1 MAGVQLVLSDPLC
14 VLVNKF
20 GKEQQKSLKTSLIDF
35 YSCDDLLAA
44 KQQLLQDI
52 NKVNVTGF
60 ALPHI
65 PHQRQGENRAA
76 RSVDD
81 MFTLMTILD
90 ENKAL
95 DILPKY
101 VASGPDTMPS
111 TRLYEGDFGVLLA
124 TIKRMS
130 DRLDTFGSALSTISR
145 DVYALQAKA
154 KATVVN
160 TRSTGGLNLD
170 NLQVWPG
177 LPAQPVADATRVDAD
192 MTSRGNSVV
201 NAVPAKASDF
211 ATTTTTTAA
220 NDVTGDFVNRPSER
234 TETQWAILAS
244 TPQSS
249 SNRYAAL
256 ASIDADENNDSDRP
270 FVSSR
275 AQKRSAAKRYRQMSD
290 IHTNRQ
296 PGQSD
301 HQPERQPLQLNRQSD
316 RQRKQ
321 VIGQSSAVSLS
332 IWAAKRTVKK
342 AVFCV
347 DNISL
352 GCNVDDL
359 RRFVSA
365 LGVEVFTCYKTKPRR
380 RPDET
385 ADDVADRNAF
395 RLCINAADRDCLLNA
410 DQWPDSVRISD
421 WFFRGKNTEQDNGT
435 TDQGNNDKR
444 RRVKS
449 PDRPGGVEASL
460 AVAGGGGVTQ
470 QHSTVDDGSG
480 QPKSTSSE
488 FSTGRVS
495 ADVEEVMDAVNTERD
510 VDQDNSFTE
519 DDSVECVDK
528 TAIYQYG

>member
-20 GKEQQKSLKTSLIDF
+20 GKEPQKLLKTCLTDF

-52 NKVNVTGF
+52 NKVNVGF
-60 ALPHI
+60 AMPHI
-65 PHQRQGENRAA
+65 PHQRQEENRAA

-81 MFTLMTILD
+81 MFTFMTILD

-95 DILPKY
+95 DMLPKY
-101 VASGPDTMPS
+101 VASGLESMPS

-124 TIKRMS
+124 TIDRMS
-130 DRLDTFGSALSTISR
+130 GRLDTFGSALSAISR

-154 KATVVN
+154 AVVN
-160 TRSTGGLNLD
+160 TKSTGVLNLD

-177 LPAQPVADATRVDAD
+177 LPVHQPVADTTRVDAD
-192 MTSRGNSVV
+192 MTSRGNGNSVV
-201 NAVPAKASDF
+201 NAVPAKASDL
-211 ATTTTTTAA
+211 ATTTTTAT
-220 NDVTGDFVNRPSER
+220 DVTGDSVNRPSDR

-256 ASIDADENNDSDRP
+256 ATIDVDANNDSDRP
-270 FVSSR
+270 FVLSR
-275 AQKRSAAKRYRQMSD
+275 AQKRSAAKRQRQMSD
-290 IHTNRQ
+290 IHTDRQ
-296 PGQSD
+296 SGR
-301 HQPERQPLQLNRQSD
+301 QPERQPSQLNRQSD

-321 VIGQSSAVSLS
+321 VIGQSSAVSLP

-347 DNISL
+347 DNVSL
-352 GCNVDDL
+352 GCNADDL
-359 RRFVSA
+359 HRFVSA
-365 LGVEVFTCYKTKPRR
+365 LGVEVFTCFKTKPRR

-421 WFFRGKNTEQDNGT
+421 WFFRGKNTEQDDGT

-444 RRVKS
+444 RRIKS
-449 PDRPGGVEASL
+449 PDQPRGAEASL

-470 QHSTVDDGSG
+470 QRSAMDGGSG
-480 QPKSTSSE
+480 QPKSVASESS
-488 FSTGRVS
+488 TVRVS

-510 VDQDNSFTE
+510 ADQDVDQDE